1 MMQLNL
7 MYLFQIKLVHLTL
20 HFFSFIYRLVILK
33 YITQIVRGRVL
44 KKQTMNDLESNFV
57 VLKIFLLHFFKL
69 RIVQFC

>member
-57 VLKIFLLHFFKL
+57 VLKIFLLNFFKL